1 MQFVTYNLHEM
12 KFNKPSTPF
21 PSVGYYGPAYFCDRE
36 IETETLISNIK
47 GGQSTTLVAI
57 RRIGKTGLIKHLQYL
72 LNDEYI
78 CIYADI
84 LPTENSVDFLNALAS
99 AILNSVP
106 EKTGFGVKIW
116 NFIKSLRP
124 VITFDNLSGE
134 PKVSFNIQAKESENQ
149 IEVLFAFLEKQE
161 KRVIFAID
169 EFQQIL
175 DYPEKK
181 MEAWLRTI
189 IQQLQNIVFIFS
201 GSQPH
206 LMNEMFANPSKPFFR
221 STVFLQLEKLNFETY
236 QDFIVHKFAN
246 FKKEIS
252 KEIVAEMLDWTTV
265 HTYFVQLLC
274 NRVYINSGGI
284 ITKQDWQNEALK
296 LLKEQQPIFL
306 GYRDILTREQWKLL
320 KAIAH
325 NGEAYL
331 LTSRDFIQKYALGS
345 SATVLRSIKSLQD
358 KSFIYSQYNSDGKLY
373 YSVYDVLFQR
383 WIQNQNI

>member
-1 MQFVTYNLHEM
+1 M

-36 IETETLISNIK
+36 TETETLVNTIK

-57 RRIGKTGLIKHLQYL
+57 RRIGKTGLIKHLQYQ
-72 LNDEYI
+72 LNKEYI

-84 LPTENSVDFLNALAS
+84 LPTESSVDFLNTLATS
-99 AILNSVP
+99 ILNSFP
-106 EKTGFGVKIW
+106 EKTGIGVKIW

-134 PKVSFNIQAKESENQ
+134 PNVSFNIQAKESEHQ

-161 KRVIFAID
+161 KQVVFAID

-175 DYPEKK
+175 EYPEKN
-181 MEAWLRTI
+181 MEARLRTL
-189 IQQLQNIVFIFS
+189 IQQLKNIVFIFS

-221 STVFLQLEKLNFETY
+221 STVFLQLGKINFESY
-236 QDFIVHKFAN
+236 QEFIVQKFSE
-246 FKKEIS
+246 FKKEIR
-252 KEIVAEMLDWTTV
+252 KEIVAEMLEWTTV

-274 NRVYINSGGI
+274 NRVFINSGKKV
-284 ITKQDWQNEALK
+284 TTENWQNEALK
-296 LLKEQQPIFL
+296 LLKEQQPVFL

-320 KAIAH
+320 KAIAYS
-325 NGEAYL
+325 GKAYS
-331 LTSRDFIQKYALGS
+331 LTSRHFIEKYSLGS
-345 SATVLRSIKSLQD
+345 SATVIRSIKSLQK
-358 KSFIYSQYNSDGKLY
+358 KSFIYNQYDSDAKLY

-383 WIQNQNI
+383 WIQNQK

>member
-1 MQFVTYNLHEM
+1 M

-134 PKVSFNIQAKESENQ
+134 PKVSFNVQAKESENQ